1 MAGFAGEDGPP
12 RPAFLLGGV
21 GGLKSLTKSVKL
33 TFCDKVLHPDE
44 SLSAQWKLSA
54 SDRMRQLDDIRKHAP
69 LETEC
74 TDLNI
79 PNDRLDLHRTQDI
92 LFLCGGCCGVRFTSD
107 EMSLI
112 GQLRS
117 FLDPL
122 WDAINRQFQGLDS
135 AQRKRV
141 LSGGPYTRE
150 AVAAKG
156 DLARE
161 DAGSDSEGIIAYH
174 IIADD
179 YVRAMHRLQT
189 LIKAK
194 QSSILRGE
202 GGQKL
207 AKFEKD
213 PDSNVGKA
221 LPDWLTLLLTK
232 YQAKLGNDT
241 TGTTQSLK
249 VGVTVG
255 KLAAFISSCVVGS
268 EPCSEEEWSA
278 VAQLLHASNDTDTVF
293 TLDGRVLDKTGATQ
307 PQPKPQGYWA
317 SRVFNFLSSL
327 TELKSMPKGK
337 VELL

>member
-1 MAGFAGEDGPP
+1 MASFREEGPP
-12 RPAFLLGGV
+12 RPAFLLGG
-21 GGLKSLTKSVKL
+21 LKTLTRSVKL
-33 TFCDKVLHPDE
+33 GFCDKVLHPDE
-44 SLSAQWKLSA
+44 SSSAQWKLSA

-79 PNDRLDLHRTQDI
+79 PNDRLDLHRKQDI

-112 GQLRS
+112 DHLRS
-117 FLDPL
+117 LLDPL
-122 WDAINRQFQGLDS
+122 WDAVNRQFQGMDS
-135 AQRKRV
+135 AERKRV

-150 AVAAKG
+150 MLAAEG
-156 DLARE
+156 AALAPE
-161 DAGSDSEGIIAYH
+161 DAGSDSDGAIAYH

-194 QSSILRGE
+194 QSTIQRGE
-202 GGQKL
+202 GSQQL

-213 PDSNVGKA
+213 PDSNMGKA

-241 TGTTQSLK
+241 TGTAQSLK
-249 VGVTVG
+249 AGVTVG
-255 KLAAFISSCVVGS
+255 KLATFISSCVVGS
-268 EPCSEEEWSA
+268 EPCHEEEWSA
-278 VAQLLHASNDTDTVF
+278 VSQLLHASNDTDTVF
-293 TLDGRVLDKTGATQ
+293 TLDGRVLDKTGARQ

-317 SRVFNFLSSL
+317 SRIFNFLSSL
-327 TELKSMPKGK
+327 SELKSMPKGK
-337 VELL
+337 VEVE